1 MASVTKR
8 EDFEAVF
15 PSLVQDLTDH
25 AKHYGVPTEAL
36 EWYKKV
42 GLSASAEEDCL
53 FPASLRAGFAK
64 RIVCTSPSMST
75 PLAESSI
82 AG

>member
-1 MASVTKR
+1 MATTTNR

-15 PSLVQDLTDH
+15 PSLVQDLSDH

-42 GLSASAEEDCL
+42 GLSTSVGGVIPI
-53 FPASLRAGFAK
+53 PAFLCGSR
-64 RIVCTSPSMST
+64 
-75 PLAESSI
+75 
-82 AG
+82 